1 MKVSLIVFIVCA
13 MILSVG
19 MPQAAY
25 AKNANVKNPAKAK
38 LSLNT
43 TYNGYDV
50 TGDGKVDTIRI
61 SSVSLEADE
70 WNVGLKVEINGKK
83 VLYKKDCYYYGIEAS
98 LCTLK
103 NGKVYLYLYNPGDD
117 GDAYYCGLYQYKNG
131 KLKCVLNMNKF
142 YGSGKLGYHTN
153 GEVKAVSGNKITVGI
168 YQQNYELGGISVYF
182 DYIYSKGKLVQSSN
196 VTKDFE
202 CWALENNGG
211 KLTANYH
218 ITVYTKKNCKGK
230 AFILSEG
237 DQIKIKNI
245 YCKSGKMLLRVQK
258 ISDKQIGY
266 IKCIKYFPLKKGAP
280 FKEVVY
286 AG

>member
-1 MKVSLIVFIVCA
+1 M
-13 MILSVG
+13 
-19 MPQAAY
+19 
-25 AKNANVKNPAKAK
+25 
-38 LSLNT
+38 
-43 TYNGYDV
+43 
-50 TGDGKVDTIRI
+50 
-61 SSVSLEADE
+61 
-70 WNVGLKVEINGKK
+70 
-83 VLYKKDCYYYGIEAS
+83 
-98 LCTLK
+98 
-103 NGKVYLYLYNPGDD
+103 
-117 GDAYYCGLYQYKNG
+117 
-131 KLKCVLNMNKF
+131 
-142 YGSGKLGYHTN
+142 
-153 GEVKAVSGNKITVGI
+153 
-168 YQQNYELGGISVYF
+168 YF

-266 IKCIKYFPLKKGAP
+266 IKYIKYFPLKKGAP